1 MGIRS
6 FFAKPLAARVVKKYR
21 LSQQQAFERQDFW
34 LKQMV
39 AKAEKTLFGRGHSFS
54 KIKNYLDY
62 RSNVPIFEYEDIKPY
77 IDEVVA
83 GKEDILWPGKP
94 AYFAKTSGTTSGVKY
109 IPISSDSMPF
119 HITAARDA
127 LLHYVYYSG
136 NASFLDR
143 KLIFLSGSPEMNET
157 NGVPTG
163 RLSGIVNHHVPG
175 YLRGNQMPTYKTN
188 CIEDWEQKLEAIV
201 QETIS
206 KDSALGADVFRS
218 FGGVIWPKNRRPL
231 PRFPGLRDRRRE
243 LRTLP
248 GENNGLHRPRN

>member
-83 GKEDILWPGKP
+83 GK
-94 AYFAKTSGTTSGVKY
+94 
-109 IPISSDSMPF
+109 
-119 HITAARDA
+119 
-127 LLHYVYYSG
+127 
-136 NASFLDR
+136 
-143 KLIFLSGSPEMNET
+143 
-157 NGVPTG
+157 
-163 RLSGIVNHHVPG
+163 
-175 YLRGNQMPTYKTN
+175 
-188 CIEDWEQKLEAIV
+188 
-201 QETIS
+201 
-206 KDSALGADVFRS
+206 
-218 FGGVIWPKNRRPL
+218 
-231 PRFPGLRDRRRE
+231 
-243 LRTLP
+243 
-248 GENNGLHRPRN
+248 

>member
-6 FFAKPLAARVVKKYR
+6 FLAKPLAARVVKKYR
-21 LSQQQAFERQDFW
+21 LSQEQAFERQDFW

-39 AKAEKTLFGRGHSFS
+39 AKAEKTLFGRGHSFA

-77 IDEVVA
+77 IDEVVE

-109 IPISSDSMPF
+109 IPISSESMPF

-127 LLHYVYYSG
+127 LLHYVHYSG
-136 NASFLDR
+136 NAKFLDR
-143 KLIFLSGSPEMNET
+143 KLIFLSGSPEMSET

-175 YLRGNQMPTYKTN
+175 YLRGNQMPSYKTT
-188 CIEDWEQKLEAIV
+188 CIESTKYGY
-201 QETIS
+201 S
-206 KDSALGADVFRS
+206 
-218 FGGVIWPKNRRPL
+218 
-231 PRFPGLRDRRRE
+231 
-243 LRTLP
+243 
-248 GENNGLHRPRN
+248 

>member
-77 IDEVVA
+77 IDEVVS

-94 AYFAKTSGTTSGVKY
+94 AYFAKTSGTTSGV
-109 IPISSDSMPF
+109 
-119 HITAARDA
+119 
-127 LLHYVYYSG
+127 
-136 NASFLDR
+136 
-143 KLIFLSGSPEMNET
+143 
-157 NGVPTG
+157 
-163 RLSGIVNHHVPG
+163 
-175 YLRGNQMPTYKTN
+175 
-188 CIEDWEQKLEAIV
+188 
-201 QETIS
+201 
-206 KDSALGADVFRS
+206 
-218 FGGVIWPKNRRPL
+218 
-231 PRFPGLRDRRRE
+231 
-243 LRTLP
+243 
-248 GENNGLHRPRN
+248 